1 MQPFHPAVRDWFTSV
16 FHTPTRAQELG
27 WPAIARGD
35 WTLIF
40 APTGSGKTL
49 TAFLWALDRLMF
61 APRPPKER
69 RCRVVYI
76 SPLKALAVDV
86 ERNLRAPLAGIANL
100 ASERGEPFELPSIA
114 IRSGDTPQADR
125 ARFLRDPADIL
136 ITTPESIYL
145 MLTSNVREVLR
156 GVETIIVDE
165 VHALVPN
172 KRGAH
177 LALSLERLS
186 RLAENEPQRIGLSA
200 TQNPLEEVAKYLSG
214 YAVSRFRG
222 LAAGESAGSEVAQ
235 IADSTAEGKA
245 EPRETAQPRD
255 RATAIIDTGEKKQLS
270 LHVEVPVEE
279 MAKLNEY
286 SRDEVPSGPAGATVR
301 ASIWPAI
308 HPRLLELIRAHRS
321 TLIFVNSRRL
331 AERLAAALNELAGE
345 TLVQAH
351 HGSIARA

>member
-1 MQPFHPAVRDWFTSV
+1 LKRNGNVPADAAMEPFHPAVRDWFTSV
-16 FHTPTRAQELG
+16 FPAPTKAQAMG

-86 ERNLRAPLAGIANL
+86 ERNLRAPLTGIANL
-100 ASERGEPFELPSIA
+100 ASERGEEFVLPSIG
-114 IRSGDTPQADR
+114 IRSGDTPPTER

-145 MLTSNVREVLR
+145 MLTSNVREMLR

-186 RLAENEPQRIGLSA
+186 RLADKPPQRIGLSA
-200 TQNPLEEVAKYLSG
+200 TQNPLEEVARYLG
-214 YAVSRFRG
+214 GVGGGGWGGG
-222 LAAGESAGSEVAQ
+222 L
-235 IADSTAEGKA
+235 
-245 EPRETAQPRD
+245 
-255 RATAIIDTGEKKQLS
+255 
-270 LHVEVPVEE
+270 
-279 MAKLNEY
+279 
-286 SRDEVPSGPAGATVR
+286 
-301 ASIWPAI
+301 
-308 HPRLLELIRAHRS
+308 
-321 TLIFVNSRRL
+321 
-331 AERLAAALNELAGE
+331 
-345 TLVQAH
+345 
-351 HGSIARA
+351 

>member
-16 FHTPTRAQELG
+16 FHTPTKAQSMG

-61 APRPPKER
+61 APRPAKER
-69 RCRVVYI
+69 RCRIVYI

-86 ERNLRAPLAGIANL
+86 ERNLRAPLTGIANL
-100 ASERGEPFELPSIA
+100 ASERGEEFVLPSIS
-114 IRSGDTPQADR
+114 IRSGDTPPAER

-186 RLAENEPQRIGLSA
+186 RLAENPPQRIGLSA
-200 TQNPLEEVAKYLSG
+200 TQNPLEEVARYLGSTG
-214 YAVSRFRG
+214 APLRPVS
-222 LAAGESAGSEVAQ
+222 
-235 IADSTAEGKA
+235 
-245 EPRETAQPRD
+245 
-255 RATAIIDTGEKKQLS
+255 IINTGEKKQLS

-286 SRDEVPSGPAGATVR
+286 SRDEVPSGPAGQGVR

-331 AERLAAALNELAGE
+331 AERMAGALNELAGE
-345 TLVQAH
+345 VLVQAH
-351 HGSIARA
+351 HGSIARSQRIEIEDNLKSE